1 MIKKI
6 ITTFLITIAGLF
18 FLAQP
23 APVFAADDG
32 CVNTIILGGDSHQVC
47 DTNGDS
53 IYALLRLAVE
63 IMTIG
68 VGILGVIG
76 IGVTG
81 IQYLTAGGN
90 EEKTRKAKRRMF
102 EIIIGLAIYAT
113 FFLLMQWLVK
123 DFEIKDASF
132 DSSGGSSSESSSGD
146 SNKSSDKSSNKSSD
160 KKSSDSPEDATDELS
175 Q

>member
-1 MIKKI
+1 MIKKT
-6 ITTFLITIAGLF
+6 ITTFLIAIVGLS
-18 FLAQP
+18 FLTHST
-23 APVFAADDG
+23 PVFADDTG
-32 CVNTIILGGDSHQVC
+32 CVDTIILGGDSHKVC
-47 DTNGDS
+47 DSNGDS

-90 EEKTRKAKRRMF
+90 EEKNRKAKRRMF

-146 SNKSSDKSSNKSSD
+146 SNKSSNKSSDKSSNKSSD
-160 KKSSDSPEDATDELS
+160 KASNNST
-175 Q
+175 